1 MFSNIFPD
9 FISDMGASD
18 HKTMIYGIENEIENL
33 RLQ

>member
-1 MFSNIFPD
+1 MLSNTFSD

-18 HKTMIYGIENEIENL
+18 HKTMIYDIENKIENL